1 MEASRGIR
9 YFHGVFHSN
18 QFHRS
23 KRNAREGAPGATAK
37 PPGRRPQAAKPQF
50 PPTKGAQHAMRIGFL
65 TNALVEQSRRCGDAR
80 FTTLPGVADWAAA
93 HGFQDLECGPML
105 PLDRAAFEQVLGE
118 RKISITAL
126 IYCRNYLSTDE
137 EEAASHLAELKKRIV
152 FAGELGIEKVVTST
166 GIDKRIEEGIYDR
179 DPAVKDRANLIR
191 RIPVRSLDRVV
202 DLFGPLTDLAEKHG
216 VKLCF
221 ENCPLMGNIAISP
234 AMWERIFH
242 VHAKDTRIDRERLAR
257 TGILTDFSWWAY
269 AIPGRG
275 ELDWAKLLAA
285 LKQIGYTGTVS
296 LEHEDALYEGSVEKV
311 QEGLLEGKRYLENL
325 LH

>member
-1 MEASRGIR
+1 
-9 YFHGVFHSN
+9 
-18 QFHRS
+18 
-23 KRNAREGAPGATAK
+23 
-37 PPGRRPQAAKPQF
+37 
-50 PPTKGAQHAMRIGFL
+50 MRIGFL
-65 TNALVEQSRRCGDAR
+65 TNALVEQSRRCGDER

-105 PLDRAAFEQVLGE
+105 PLDRAAFEQVLGGK
-118 RKISITAL
+118 KIAVTAL

-137 EEAASHLAELKKRIV
+137 EEAANHLAELKKRIV

-179 DPAVKDRANLIR
+179 DPAVKDRANMIR

-202 DLFGPLTDLAEKHG
+202 DLFGPLADLAEKHG

-234 AMWERIFH
+234 VMWERIFERLPSERLGLAYDPSHLVWEMIDPYTPIGTFARRIFH

-257 TGILTDFSWWAY
+257 TGILTDFSWWEY

-275 ELDWAKLLAA
+275 ELDWARMLAA

-296 LEHEDALYEGSVEKV
+296 LEHEDSLYEGSVEKV
-311 QEGLLEGKRYLENL
+311 QEGLLEGKRHLENL
-325 LH
+325 LN